1 MLDPV
6 DRRTDDQANLDDVF
20 SFPGLYGLRLLVSDD
35 RQSVLG
41 GLWMSELVLEV
52 LLVVLVA
59 STVVGN
65 ASLALYVLCLY
76 KQEQRNAELA
86 ERLLE
91 GEDDETTD

>member
-1 MLDPV
+1 
-6 DRRTDDQANLDDVF
+6 
-20 SFPGLYGLRLLVSDD
+20 
-35 RQSVLG
+35 
-41 GLWMSELVLEV
+41 MSELVLEV

-65 ASLALYVLCLY
+65 ASLALYVLYLY